1 MSNIDKCPVCGKR
14 DIAKQYCHDPE
25 SVFYDCPV
33 CGRFEFSMENDTFSE
48 FDKNELASFLFYEG
62 FRNGKGKIEF
72 RYHSTKSRESCDTYV
87 EEFKKG
93 NNIAGLPVHM
103 DKDIVTL
110 WFPKSFSQRIDM
122 ILLKLNEMTEYVGQP
137 IKLDVPSFLSCMFVK
152 RYDQNGQIIEED
164 QELTKQAFYMTSYLL
179 EAEYIKGSNCISG
192 EVNSASSYFGTIT
205 ITPKG
210 YDRIDQLQK
219 NSNNGKGTDVLVAM
233 KFGDDTIKL
242 RESIRQGIFEAGY
255 NNYVGGIEIRPDSGG
270 SVINYPEQHIKM
282 GILKNKSTNYSF
294 KKCVRIIKN
303 MREEMKDH
311 GYSISPKISSFGL
324 ESLLWNVEESAYTRY
339 SSILRYTFDEVI
351 KFLKDDF
358 ENYHGYTEANGIKL
372 LFSDTTTLNAYQ
384 KFIEDL
390 NNFYEYDIKE

>member
-110 WFPKSFSQRIDM
+110 WFPKTFSQRIDM

-255 NNYVGGIEIRPDSGG
+255 NAVFIDEVEHNGFITPELLSRIRKSRFVVVDLTHKNNGAYFEEGYAMGLGKP
-270 SVINYPEQHIKM
+270 VIQLCKKDVQLHFDIAQINTIMWDTEEDIPLR
-282 GILKNKSTNYSF
+282 LKN
-294 KKCVRIIKN
+294 RIQATI
-303 MREEMKDH
+303 D
-311 GYSISPKISSFGL
+311 
-324 ESLLWNVEESAYTRY
+324 
-339 SSILRYTFDEVI
+339 
-351 KFLKDDF
+351 
-358 ENYHGYTEANGIKL
+358 
-372 LFSDTTTLNAYQ
+372 
-384 KFIEDL
+384 
-390 NNFYEYDIKE
+390 